1 MIATSLAIFTA
12 RCYAKRGYA
21 MLSRLSVCSS
31 VCPFVT
37 FRYRDHKLKDF
48 ENTFTA
54 DYLRVHVQ
62 ADPNISD
69 LVQRPKLRWN
79 SGRVQKICNV

>member
-1 MIATSLAIFTA
+1 
-12 RCYAKRGYA
+12 
-21 MLSRLSVCSS
+21 
-31 VCPFVT
+31 
-37 FRYRDHKLKDF
+37 LKDF